1 MKRKP
6 AIKNSKKIWKLEY
19 LEPNFH
25 QEPDDQNK
33 INEDLEEDKQTK
45 SKSHSKNQ

>member
-6 AIKNSKKIWKLEY
+6 AMKNSEKIWKLEN

-33 INEDLEEDKQTK
+33 ENEDLEEDETNEK
-45 SKSHSKNQ
+45 S